1 MDETMERYVEILGK
15 IKRGENLEPEETEFL
30 EGLTNNFKKQ
40 AVDAAEYE
48 EDTNRDPE
56 EPAEVI
62 DVEVPG
68 KETPKADS
76 SPAYTDE
83 EMQKAKKFYDY
94 MQSKGLSYSDV
105 MDKDELTDFSD
116 GERAALY
123 ELASGETKDK
133 SDKEYTPE
141 QQTGIEEANKADDE
155 LKAKREAF
163 GEKVREAGNTLKRYN
178 SSKDHDGVTKEEAE
192 SAKKFLSDLRKDF
205 KAKKPESMSY
215 KDSVDDT
222 IKNKKIVEANSL
234 RNQLGAHD
242 ENNELI
248 EDEHKAVEAGEMD
261 PADVSIYQKI
271 FDKLKAQK
279 KGDATFNDA
288 WRNIVENDNELVN
301 QMMNNI
307 GDDMLYSRV
316 VGAFKNTYDRMDK
329 NEITPENAAAKL
341 YKSLM
346 AAQKRRITGAM
357 NQANLIND
365 LATNAKAKTVDKDVG
380 EDGKVSTKVTGIEQ
394 PGAKGILKAETP
406 VELAEAMAEQDA
418 FNKDVRKMNYGY
430 SNLGNLPSDT
440 ESQKAYKDAVLDR
453 AARWVT
459 NANEARNNK
468 YDVED
473 FLEMYDKHP
482 NIEWIINGT
491 TNAYRGG
498 QRLNLI
504 LKDPDNESLP
514 EKAITLTGN
523 DVQTFL
529 NSIQEADRDIPV
541 SVRIVNRD
549 IRARDQGE
557 DDNTKKYANRYK
569 NMLKYAN
576 PSFVFGDPTVQEF
589 NVLPYGLDTTGLTA
603 DQINFLKTPIDR
615 DTFGKDSTFRVDN
628 PDYYGPLSDV
638 IKNSSDRG
646 LKAYYDDK
654 DINYKRVNEMKP
666 VYKDWGATD
675 KQYKESGT
683 LGNKDTDI
691 AKPISYGTTL
701 SSSTAKREA
710 AQAQE
715 DLFTP
720 ISAKSMADNNLYDL
734 MPNTTVTGD
743 NVKEIPLGDDST
755 GKMSWG
761 LEDTTTGLPVLIKV
775 DEDPDTGISTYKDV
789 RTGLTY
795 PVNTDAGDIPSQ
807 LKAIRQKLL
816 DSQSE
821 DLYPY
826 DTMHRLP
833 DTTQKLARMRFQN
846 AVNLLNALEDP
857 EDLEKEGRP
866 FVERQFLNTPS
877 ALRILTNRISDLFKV
892 NPDNTDLRK
901 IIEEGNLTK
910 LTREGNL
917 RDIFGPINSIS
928 RDDDKHY
935 NAKQKLRNLIKAY
948 LLLDNY
954 DATRQS
960 IPWEDMR
967 NMLDGEINNL
977 GKLNGS
983 NVPEGMDV
991 KDLLDTFKNAR
1002 TIVTKGSEIYGGA
1015 MDRKSL
1021 NKRLKEINAPL
1032 ELKKKELAGKKKE
1045 ELTDEEKEILD
1056 KPLLSLRDY
1065 KKQLEQNKLDFNQ
1078 DFYNAMA
1085 SEVGKRYDA
1094 ELGDALSK
1102 MPFIDRVILEGEKAD
1117 RAKAMTKKNGATM
1130 SAALK
1135 FIFEPL
1141 ANAGVEKAKT
1151 IVDMLNSAAPSSA
1164 QLANTGYNA
1173 LVNLI
1178 GMTPDQANIYL
1189 NNKNNPDKKPN
1200 DKILRGKAKNYYS
1213 PYSDASRLLDAAQ
1226 NMLVEAEH
1234 TDDVKKLVKQAE
1246 KSTIN
1251 RAAKGDKDALNA
1263 LKQSKE
1269 NKNLANQIYDGLSGL
1284 LNR

>member
-1 MDETMERYVEILGK
+1 MDEIMKRYVEILDK
-15 IKRGENLEPEETEFL
+15 IKRGEKLEFDETEFL
-30 EGLTNNFKKQ
+30 EGLTDNFKKQ
-40 AVDAAEYE
+40 AIDAAEYE

-56 EPAEVI
+56 EPAEI
-62 DVEVPG
+62 TDVEVPG
-68 KETPKADS
+68 EEIIKVDRGPT
-76 SPAYTDE
+76 YTDE
-83 EMQKAKKFYDY
+83 EMQKAKELYDY
-94 MQSKGLSYSDV
+94 MQSNGISYEDTLDKEEYADLS
-105 MDKDELTDFSD
+105 K

-123 ELASGETKDK
+123 ELTYGKDK
-133 SDKEYTPE
+133 AKKSKEYTSE
-141 QQTGIEEANKADDE
+141 QQAGIEAANKSEDE

-163 GEKVREAGNTLKRYN
+163 GEQVREAANVIKRYN
-178 SSKDHDGVTKEEAE
+178 SGKDHDGVTKEEAQ

-205 KAKKPESMSY
+205 KTKKPENMSY
-215 KDSVDDT
+215 KNDVDDS
-222 IKNKKIVEANSL
+222 IESKKVVEANSL

-248 EDEHKAVEAGEMD
+248 EDEHKAIEAGEMD
-261 PADVSIYQKI
+261 PANISIYQKI
-271 FDKLKAQK
+271 FDNLKSQK
-279 KGDATFNDA
+279 KGDVPFNEA
-288 WRNIVENDNELVN
+288 WRNIVENNNELVN

-316 VGAFKNTYDRMDK
+316 VGAFKNTYDKMDK
-329 NEITPENAAAKL
+329 DEVTPEKSAAKL

-346 AAQKRRITGAM
+346 AAQKRRLTGAM
-357 NQANLIND
+357 NQTKLINNF
-365 LATNAKAKTVDKDVG
+365 ATNAKAKTVDKDIG

-440 ESQKAYKDAVLDR
+440 EGQKLFKDAVLDR

-498 QRLNLI
+498 QKLNLI

-523 DVQTFL
+523 DIQTFL

-541 SVRIVNRD
+541 SIRIVNRD
-549 IRARDQGE
+549 IRARDQSE
-557 DDNTKKYANRYK
+557 DDNTNKYANRYK

-576 PSFVFGDPTVQEF
+576 PSFVFGDPTIQTF
-589 NVLPYGLDTTGLTA
+589 NVLPYGLDVSGLTA
-603 DQINFLKTPIDR
+603 EQINYLKTPINR
-615 DTFGKDSTFRVDN
+615 DKFGEGNTFRTDN
-628 PDYYGPLSDV
+628 PDYYEPLSNV

-654 DINYKRVNEMKP
+654 DIKYGRVNEMKP
-666 VYKDWGATD
+666 VYKDWDAAD
-675 KQYKESGT
+675 KQYQESGV

-691 AKPISYGTTL
+691 TKPMSYRRTL
-701 SSSTAKREA
+701 PSSEVKRDA
-710 AQAQE
+710 AHAQE

-720 ISAKSMADNNLYDL
+720 ISAKSMAENNLYDL
-734 MPNTTVTGD
+734 MPNTTITGD
-743 NVKEIPLGDDST
+743 NIKEVPLGDDST

-761 LEDTTTGLPVLIKV
+761 LEDTTTGLPVLIKI
-775 DEDPDTGISTYKDV
+775 DEDPETGISTYRDV

-795 PVNTDAGDIPSQ
+795 PINTDAGDVISQ
-807 LKAIRQKLL
+807 LKALRPKLL
-816 DSQSE
+816 DSQNK

-826 DTMHRLP
+826 DTMQKLP

-846 AVNLLNALEDP
+846 AVNFLNALEDP
-857 EDLEKEGRP
+857 EELEKEDRP
-866 FVERQFLNTPS
+866 FVERQFINTPS
-877 ALRILTNRISDLFKV
+877 ALRIITNRIGDLFKS

-917 RDIFGPINSIS
+917 RDIFGPINSIT

-954 DATRQS
+954 DATRQT

-967 NMLDGEINNL
+967 NMLDGEISNL
-977 GKLNGS
+977 GKLKGS
-983 NVPEGMDV
+983 DVPEGMDV
-991 KDLLDTFKNAR
+991 NDLLDTFKNAR

-1056 KPLLSLRDY
+1056 KPLLSLRDF

-1078 DFYNAMA
+1078 DFYNAM
-1085 SEVGKRYDA
+1085 STEVGKRYDA

-1130 SAALK
+1130 SAALRY
-1135 FIFEPL
+1135 IFEPL

-1151 IVDMLNSAAPSSA
+1151 IVDMLDSAAPSSA
-1164 QLANTGYNA
+1164 QLANSGYNA

-1200 DKILRGKAKNYYS
+1200 DKIIRGKAKNYYS
-1213 PYSDASRLLDAAQ
+1213 PYSNASRLLDAAQ
-1226 NMLVEAEH
+1226 DLLVQAEH
-1234 TDDVKKLVKQAE
+1234 NDDVEQLVKRAE

-1251 RAAKGDKDALNA
+1251 RAAKGDKEALGA

-1269 NKNLANQIYDGLSGL
+1269 NKNLANQIYDELSGL